1 MSWTNLIAGIVVGAL
16 AAAALAY
23 GIIRYLSRRE
33 PYASFV
39 RLRAWNK
46 LAFFRLLVFDRRV
59 PWWVRGL
66 PVIVVLYIASPIDL
80 LPGIF
85 LDDVAFAL
93 LALVVI
99 IRSTP
104 RDVIAELIREAESST
119 GGRGRSKG
127 FWGRRGPG

>member
-1 MSWTNLIAGIVVGAL
+1 L

-99 IRSTP
+99 VRLTP
-104 RDVIAELIREAESST
+104 REVIAEIIREAGREAGSST
-119 GGRGRSKG
+119 AGRGRSKG